1 MKSQNH
7 GLSTSFGSSA
17 SPTDPRHESPSDPEL
32 EPRKRSRKSTIMD
45 ALRRGI
51 SQTDAV
57 SVPSRQM
64 STSSLPRFL
73 NRSRSSTSTG
83 RSPASPT
90 GLPFYRH
97 NEALDSISL
106 PAVPTTNIK
115 YLRDLDLA
123 NAAVAQMMDRMEPF
137 PGSRWRGVV
146 GFDMEWTV
154 GLGMAQRKTGLI
166 QLSDTRTILLIQI
179 SAMDSFPHM
188 LKGLICSG
196 TILKVG
202 VNVVLD
208 MKKLCR
214 DFGSSY
220 AARGVLDLSDLA
232 RTVDVGLVGTK
243 IDDLD
248 SNRASMGVGVF
259 RADEI
264 TKRDDP
270 TKSDSENDI
279 SGEEGTPAP
288 GANGTRA
295 TSKKASTID
304 IISAGRRIISFA
316 RLARRYLGRDLEKGD
331 VRTSDWE
338 RVLTAQQRLYAAND
352 AHAGLALY
360 YALRMLHSRSV
371 ANGSIPVP
379 SPAPWENQT
388 SFEEIKDSPSGRQP
402 APPPFR
408 SKATNF
414 KTLIERKFIPPSE
427 LQNLTALQLES
438 ILPWDSLVKDLHAEF
453 ENARAAV
460 LVKREKEGVDLKGRG
475 EAVVTVE
482 TIEPSEQADATLEAH
497 VPDLQSATAGSSSI
511 FNPLGDTH
519 YDNLQS
525 GNTRTLTSEDKQR
538 SIRQRHAFQDKENEA
553 LGKKWPPSRNFTLH
567 PAGSR
572 SLASSSTTSSIPRSV
587 PVIKTPLSSDEMDP
601 QLQEPTRSVVNTRYA
616 GSSSVNDDTRS
627 VLQQPRAYI
636 LWHKQRLSLSQ
647 ICASMRSGG
656 NPLTKSTVISYI
668 IETLKA
674 NDKLPFEASRLKDL
688 IALDKTGWVRENYRQ
703 FLEAK
708 VGPL

>member
-1 MKSQNH
+1 
-7 GLSTSFGSSA
+7 
-17 SPTDPRHESPSDPEL
+17 
-32 EPRKRSRKSTIMD
+32 MD

-64 STSSLPRFL
+64 STSSLPRFP

-338 RVLTAQQRLYAAND
+338 RFVILLDAAND

-388 SFEEIKDSPSGRQP
+388 SSEEIKDSPSGRQP

-408 SKATNF
+408 SKATNS

-482 TIEPSEQADATLEAH
+482 TIEPSEQAHATLEAH

-525 GNTRTLTSEDKQR
+525 GNTRTLASEDKRR

-553 LGKKWPPSRNFTLH
+553 LGKKWPPSRNFTLY

-587 PVIKTPLSSDEMDP
+587 SVIKTPLSSDEMDP
-601 QLQEPTRSVVNTRYA
+601 QLQEPTRLVVNT
-616 GSSSVNDDTRS
+616 S
-627 VLQQPRAYI
+627 
-636 LWHKQRLSLSQ
+636 
-647 ICASMRSGG
+647 
-656 NPLTKSTVISYI
+656 SYI

>member
-64 STSSLPRFL
+64 STSSLPRFP

-264 TKRDDP
+264 TERDDP

-295 TSKKASTID
+295 T
-304 IISAGRRIISFA
+304 R
-316 RLARRYLGRDLEKGD
+316 RDLEKGD

-338 RVLTAQQRLYAAND
+338 RVLTAQQRLFRYSSRCCKRRSCRTSAI
-352 AHAGLALY
+352 
-360 YALRMLHSRSV
+360 LRSSMLHSRSV

-388 SFEEIKDSPSGRQP
+388 SSEEIKDSPSGRQP
-402 APPPFR
+402 TPPPPFR
-408 SKATNF
+408 SKATNS

-482 TIEPSEQADATLEAH
+482 TIEPSEQAHATLEAH

-525 GNTRTLTSEDKQR
+525 GNTRTLASEDKRR

-553 LGKKWPPSRNFTLH
+553 LGKKWPPSRNFTLY

-587 PVIKTPLSSDEMDP
+587 SVIKTPLSSDEMDP
-601 QLQEPTRSVVNTRYA
+601 QLQEPTRLVVNTRYA
-616 GSSSVNDDTRS
+616 GSSSLNDDTRS